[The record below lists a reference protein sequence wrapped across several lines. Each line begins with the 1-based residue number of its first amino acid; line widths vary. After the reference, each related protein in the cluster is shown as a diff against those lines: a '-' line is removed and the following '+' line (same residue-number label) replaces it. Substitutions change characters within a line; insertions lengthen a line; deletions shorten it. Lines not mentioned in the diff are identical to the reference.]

1 MVRSGRFVRSS
12 GSKSK
17 SMRRQF
23 AREGFLRRLARRPRL
38 YVAVALPLAIPFI
51 LASVTNNAA
60 VSQPLSAAVSRAA
73 MFVPPLRYAELTAPA
88 AASLPEHSVV
98 LTLEDGDTL
107 DSVLTAGGLGRSD
120 AATLNNEFGKT
131 VDLRRLRPGHLLR
144 FHYDSAGAVDSV

>member
-1 MVRSGRFVRSS
+1 MVRSGRFVP
-12 GSKSK
+12 GTGSK

-51 LASVTNNAA
+51 LASVTPDVAI
-60 VSQPLSAAVSRAA
+60 SQPSSLPLSRAA
-73 MFVPPLRYAELTAPA
+73 ITPLRYAELTAPA

-107 DSVLTAGGLGRSD
+107 DSVLTAGGLGR
-120 AATLNNEFGKT
+120 
-131 VDLRRLRPGHLLR
+131 
-144 FHYDSAGAVDSV
+144 